1 MDNLHF
7 TQASQLLAA
16 TTARAREATAMLE
29 TLVNLDTAAAAVPAL
44 THASRW
50 VGAQLEAVGFG
61 VERRDSAEYGPT
73 LIGRL
78 TGRGR
83 HRVLLLAHYDT
94 VFEAG
99 ETVRRPF
106 RAEGARAYG
115 PGVADMKGGV
125 VTLWEALRTLRAMGW
140 DDFKTMT
147 VVHNADEEVGSLSSR
162 GIIETEARRADL
174 CLVHEPGR
182 PDGSVVTARKGVAR
196 FVLRVRGKAAHAGT
210 HPRDGASAVVA
221 LARKIVEIHGLND
234 FDRGLTFNSI
244 VTHGGTRS
252 NIVPEQATAE
262 IDMRLPT
269 AALGDEAIARLRAI
283 VTKEHLPGTSAVLEG
298 GVNRPPMEATPGTQ
312 ALLAIAAEVASTLG
326 LPLKAT
332 STGGGSD
339 GNFVTPLGVPV
350 LDGLG
355 AVGGAYHS
363 SDEWLDLNSI
373 PQRAS
378 LTALLVWEAC
388 RRGEF
393 LR

>member
-1 MDNLHF
+1 MPD
-7 TQASQLLAA
+7 TLAA
-16 TTARAREATAMLE
+16 LGPRASAVTTDRLRQATSLLE
-29 TLVNLDTAAAAVPAL
+29 RLVNFDTGTHSLDTL
-44 THASRW
+44 TEASRW
-50 VGAQLEAVGFG
+50 LEGNLRELG
-61 VERRDSAEYGPT
+61 LNVERHEAAGAGPT
-73 LIGRL
+73 LVGRMS
-78 TGRGR
+78 GRGR
-83 HRVLLLAHYDT
+83 ARVLFLAHYDT
-94 VFEAG
+94 VFEPG
-99 ETVRRPF
+99 EPQRRPF
-106 RAEGARAYG
+106 RSEGGRAYG

-125 VTLWEALRTLRAMGW
+125 ITLWEALRALRSMGW
-140 DDFKTMT
+140 DDFKTIT
-147 VVHNADEEVGSLSSR
+147 VVHNADEEVGSPTSR
-162 GIIETEARRADL
+162 AIIEAEARRADL

-210 HPRDGASAVVA
+210 HPRDGASAMVA
-221 LARKIVEIHGLND
+221 LAHKIVAIHGLND
-234 FDRGLTFNSI
+234 LDRGLTFNSI

-252 NIVPEQATAE
+252 NIIPEQATAE

-283 VTKEHLPGTSAVLEG
+283 AGQEHLPGTSAVLEG
-298 GVNRPPMEATPGTQ
+298 GVNRPPMESTPGTHS
-312 ALLAIAAEVASTLG
+312 LLAIASQAASTLG

-363 SDEWLDLNSI
+363 SDEWLDLSSI
-373 PQRAS
+373 PQRAA

-393 LR
+393 VR